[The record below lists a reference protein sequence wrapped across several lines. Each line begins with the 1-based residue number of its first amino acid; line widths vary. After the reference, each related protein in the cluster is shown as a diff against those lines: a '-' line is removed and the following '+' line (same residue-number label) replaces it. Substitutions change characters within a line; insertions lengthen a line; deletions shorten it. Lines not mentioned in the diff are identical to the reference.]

1 MQYTNESGSKVFGL
15 VHWIKHTAY
24 YRTYSF
30 KETVKESAF
39 LLEKMPQFF
48 RNGKNTVSVSYCDKL
63 VCHRLGTFL
72 GIKIP
77 TVNHLFNIFYLC
89 GTWVKSV
96 QDFFIMVGKDFLY
109 YSHMFIHKLI
119 MIQKQEKRKPLPLK
133 IEGQGSWCAA
143 GRFL

>member
-1 MQYTNESGSKVFGL
+1 MDC
-15 VHWIKHTAY
+15 I
-24 YRTYSF
+24 
-30 KETVKESAF
+30 KETIKEDT
-39 LLEKMPQFF
+39 LILEKMPELF

-119 MIQKQEKRKPLPLK
+119 MIQKQEKRKPLLLK
-133 IEGQGSWCAA
+133 IEGQGS
-143 GRFL
+143 